1 MPITLLDGILVG
13 FTLVSA
19 MLAMVRGFSRE
30 ILSIASWIAAAAAA
44 YFFYPAVL
52 PYVQPYFDNDKL
64 AVAAAAGAVFVV
76 ALIVVTVITMK
87 IADFIIDS
95 RVGALD
101 RTLGFL
107 YGAARGILVVA
118 VGLLFFNW
126 LVGTH
131 PPAWIADAKSR
142 PLLENIG
149 GRLQAL
155 LPDDPENSVL
165 KRLQPGGQE
174 TPEAAPGGETPPT
187 EGGTEQQPSDSAPAE
202 QAPADQAPAEN

>member
-19 MLAMVRGFSRE
+19 VLAMVRGFSRE
-30 ILSIASWIAAAAAA
+30 VLSIASWVAAAAAA
-44 YFFYPAVL
+44 YYFHPIVL
-52 PYVQPYFDNDKL
+52 PYVQPYIDHAQVQL
-64 AVAAAAGAVFVV
+64 AVAAAIVFFV

-118 VGLLFFNW
+118 VGLLFFSW
-126 LVGTH
+126 LVGTN
-131 PPAWIADAKSR
+131 PPTWISEAKSL
-142 PLLENIG
+142 PLLEGIG
-149 GRLQAL
+149 DWLEGI
-155 LPDDPENSVL
+155 LPDDPENSIL
-165 KRLQPGGQE
+165 DRLRPNDE
-174 TPEAAPGGETPPT
+174 PDVAPE
-187 EGGTEQQPSDSAPAE
+187 
-202 QAPADQAPAEN
+202 N